1 MKTEATVVA
10 VSGARATVE
19 TQRLSA
25 CEGCHKA
32 TEGEGCSVCTLMGG
46 NRALRAEAENP
57 IGARVGDRVVI
68 ESRTS
73 RMLWY
78 AALVFLCPIVLA
90 ILGYVL
96 ASAFSLTSLWQ
107 TLFPLFAFA
116 GTFWGVFVY
125 SKSVQKKRCDIVI
138 TEIVQ
143 TRD

>member
-1 MKTEATVVA
+1 MVEIRGK
-10 VSGARATVE
+10 RAIVE

-32 TEGEGCSVCTLMGG
+32 TEGEGCSVCTLLGG
-46 NRALRAEAENP
+46 NRTLRTEAENR

-90 ILGYVL
+90 ILAYVL
-96 ASAFSLTSLWQ
+96 ASALSMISLWQ
-107 TLFPLFAFA
+107 ALFPLFAFV
-116 GTFWGVFVY
+116 GTFLGIFVY
-125 SKSVQKKRCDIVI
+125 SKSVQKKRCDVEI
-138 TEIVQ
+138 TEIVGSG
-143 TRD
+143 D

>member
-1 MKTEATVVA
+1 MVA

-57 IGARVGDRVVI
+57 IGARVGDRVLI

-90 ILGYVL
+90 LLAYVL
-96 ASAFSLTSLWQ
+96 ASALSLISLWQ
-107 TLFPLFAFA
+107 TLFPLFAFV
-116 GTFWGVFVY
+116 GTFVGVFVY

-138 TEIVQ
+138 TAVLGI
-143 TRD
+143 DG

>member
-1 MKTEATVVA
+1 MRTEATVVA
-10 VSGARATVE
+10 IRDGRATVE

-57 IGARVGDRVVI
+57 IGARVGDRVLI

-90 ILGYVL
+90 IAAYVL
-96 ASAFSLTSLWQ
+96 ASSLSLISLWQ

-116 GTFWGVFVY
+116 GTFFGVFVY

-138 TEIVQ
+138 TEIVKP
-143 TRD
+143 RD

>member
-1 MKTEATVVA
+1 MRTEATVVA
-10 VSGARATVE
+10 IRDGRATVE

-57 IGARVGDRVVI
+57 IGAVVGNRVVI

-78 AALVFLCPIVLA
+78 ATLVFLCPIVLA
-90 ILGYVL
+90 ILAYVL
-96 ASAFSLTSLWQ
+96 ASSLSMLPLWQ
-107 TLFPLFAFA
+107 TLFPLFAFV
-116 GTFWGVFVY
+116 GTFLGIFVY

-138 TEIVQ
+138 VEILEA
-143 TRD
+143 RD

>member
-32 TEGEGCSVCTLMGG
+32 TEGEDCSVCTLMGG

-57 IGARVGDRVVI
+57 IGAREGDRVVI

-90 ILGYVL
+90 ILAYVL
-96 ASAFSLTSLWQ
+96 ASALSMTSLWQ
-107 TLFPLFAFA
+107 TLFPLFAFV
-116 GTFWGVFVY
+116 GTFLGIFVY